1 MHVDALS
8 PVRYF
13 RARLDEHPPWYS
25 LSFVPRTMS
34 AIVRE
39 ECEATVL
46 THEAIEV
53 HLSYLRPAVE
63 ALGQR
68 LDQANK
74 DRAAGDALL
83 GEKIDQANKDRAAGD
98 ALLGEKIDQA
108 NKDRAAGDALLGEK
122 IDQANKDR
130 AAGDA
135 MLAEKIDKTNE
146 KIDQTSK
153 DLTDRISKIQGSLDG
168 LKWFI
173 GSVAL
178 ILSGLSIAHDLGWI

>member
-1 MHVDALS
+1 MN
-8 PVRYF
+8 
-13 RARLDEHPPWYS
+13 
-25 LSFVPRTMS
+25 
-34 AIVRE
+34 AILRE
-39 ECEATVL
+39 DCEAPVL

-63 ALGQR
+63 ALGEK

-74 DRAAGDALL
+74 DRAAGDTVLA
-83 GEKIDQANKDRAAGD
+83 
-98 ALLGEKIDQA
+98 
-108 NKDRAAGDALLGEK
+108 EK

-135 MLAEKIDKTNE
+135 MLAEKIDRTNE
-146 KIDQTSK
+146 KIELTSK

-173 GSVAL
+173 SSIAL
-178 ILSGLSIAHDLGWI
+178 ILSGLSIAHSLGWI